1 MKHVYLSIATF
12 FYTGYFPKGSGTFAT
27 ACFLPF
33 YYFLFRD
40 MNPYLYAGIT
50 VALYFIGVWASNYA
64 EAILKKED
72 PSEVVID
79 EVVGF
84 LITMFLIPYS
94 FKAMMVG
101 FVVARVLDIL
111 KPFPAYQSQ
120 ALRGGNGIMMDDTIS
135 GIYGWILMILL
146 VHFKVL

>member
-1 MKHVYLSIATF
+1 MKHVYLAISTF
-12 FYTGYFPKGSGTFAT
+12 FYTGFFPKGSGTFAT

-33 YYFLFRD
+33 YYFIFRD

-64 EAILKKED
+64 EAILKKDD

-101 FVVARVLDIL
+101 FVIARVLDII

-135 GIYGWILMILL
+135 GIYGWIVMMLL
-146 VHFKVL
+146 VYFKIL